1 MKLPDNLISEFAKTT
16 NDTPKNQNRNSSVYG
31 TTVVENGQKF
41 VRLDGSEILTPMTE
55 GTDAQDGDRVLVN
68 IHNRQATVIGN
79 ITCPAS
85 ARTASSFIKPRED
98 GLLVASLD
106 ENGNNI
112 GTGSLIAPGTYY
124 IIDNKGNKIASFS
137 GSSVMFCE
145 NKCGIGSHDG
155 AMVLQAPSAVGMK
168 TDKSSVILT
177 EKGAAIKGTVATY
190 NNYEILNTDNLIVAG
205 SVTGKGSIAAGKFLT
220 TKIEVNVPKG
230 YELAG
235 IREVSTNHR
244 WACRV
249 TGFYTDPSTN
259 KVGVSLYNGGS
270 ADITDLKITIEW
282 FGLYSGGP
290 KITVDQGELDFEIED
305 EGYGEGEVE
314 P

>member
-145 NKCGIGSHDG
+145 NKCGIGSQDG
-155 AMVLQAPSAVGMK
+155 AMVLQAPTAVGMR
-168 TDKSSVILT
+168 TDDSSVILT
-177 EKGAAIKGTVATY
+177 DKGVSLQGDIATF
-190 NNYEILNTDNLIVAG
+190 NNYEILNTSNVLKRGVI
-205 SVTGKGSIAAGKFLT
+205 TGKGSIKAGKYIKL
-220 TKIEVNVPKG
+220 KMEVSVPSE
-230 YELAG
+230 YELMG
-235 IREVSTNHR
+235 IREVRTNHP
-244 WACRV
+244 WACRI
-249 TGFYTDPSTN
+249 TGFHTDPTTN
-259 KVGVSLYNGGS
+259 KVGATIYNGYNG
-270 ADITDLKITIEW
+270 DFNDLEVTIEW
-282 FGLYSGGP
+282 FALRSNKVLYD
-290 KITVDQGELDFEIED
+290 VEQDLLNFDIEA
-305 EGYGEGEVE
+305 EGEVE